1 MIESELS
8 PVFPERVR
16 FFVHK
21 RERSEKKSLLHLKKK
36 EGLDVKKAL
45 IYLILSIAVIG
56 IGYRGYQ
63 TYEAKQSKVVERQK
77 EVSQGGLEVGM
88 KAPNLSL
95 RQAGK
100 TVELDEMNHDV
111 FVINFWATWCPPC
124 KQEIPELNAFARD
137 TDIPVYGINVT
148 TSERRV
154 ADVAAFLKQ
163 TPVDYPVLYDR
174 KGTSEEAYRLVAMPA
189 TYVLDRKG
197 TILAKHVGP
206 VTEQM
211 LKEMVKRTGG

>member
-1 MIESELS
+1 M
-8 PVFPERVR
+8 
-16 FFVHK
+16 
-21 RERSEKKSLLHLKKK
+21 KKT
-36 EGLDVKKAL
+36 L
-45 IYLILSIAVIG
+45 IYLILATAVISIAYQ
-56 IGYRGYQ
+56 GYR
-63 TYEAKQSKVVERQK
+63 TYEAKQSRVEQQQK
-77 EVSQGGLEVGM
+77 QASQGGLEVGM

-95 RQAGK
+95 RQEGK
-100 TVELDEMNHDV
+100 TIDLDEINHDV

-124 KQEIPELNAFARD
+124 KQEIPELNAFARH
-137 TDIPVYGINVT
+137 TDVPVYGINVT

-154 ADVAAFLKQ
+154 SDVADFLKK
-163 TPVDYPVLYDR
+163 TPVEYPVLYDR
-174 KGTSEEAYRLVAMPA
+174 EGTSEDAYRLVAMPA

>member
-1 MIESELS
+1 M
-8 PVFPERVR
+8 
-16 FFVHK
+16 
-21 RERSEKKSLLHLKKK
+21 
-36 EGLDVKKAL
+36 KKAL

-63 TYEAKQSKVVERQK
+63 TYEAKQSKAVEQQK

-88 KAPNLSL
+88 RAPNLSL

-100 TVELDEMNHDV
+100 TIELDEMNHDV

-137 TDIPVYGINVT
+137 TGIPVYGINVT

-206 VTEQM
+206 VTENM

>member
-1 MIESELS
+1 M
-8 PVFPERVR
+8 
-16 FFVHK
+16 
-21 RERSEKKSLLHLKKK
+21 
-36 EGLDVKKAL
+36 KKAL

-63 TYEAKQSKVVERQK
+63 TYEAKQSKAVEQQK

-88 KAPNLSL
+88 RAPNLSL

-100 TVELDEMNHDV
+100 TIELDEMKHDV

-206 VTEQM
+206 VTEHM